1 MRIKHIM
8 NGTQPSYKR
17 KRDSLCLGVAAT
29 LLSVTGALT
38 LSATANAGPKADS
51 KATNWV
57 STDMVSGRL
66 TAKFGESP
74 DPFEKGK
81 IRDHFGIDIAAPTG
95 TPIYAPMDGEVLAA
109 TDNFKGMPKYGNV
122 VVIKTGNGATTM
134 FSHLDSY
141 NVTAGQVV
149 KKGDQIATVGST
161 GKSTGPHVHIETYK
175 DDKRVDPQKVWD
187 FKTK

>member
-17 KRDSLCLGVAAT
+17 KRDSLCLGVTAT
-29 LLSVTGALT
+29 LLCVTGALT
-38 LSATANAGPKADS
+38 LSATANAGPKADT
-51 KATNWV
+51 KAANWV

-81 IRDHFGIDIAAPTG
+81 TRDHYGIDIAAPTG

-109 TDNFKGMPKYGNV
+109 TDNFKGNAKYGNV

-134 FSHLDSY
+134 FSHLDAY
-141 NVTAGQVV
+141 NVKAGQQV
-149 KKGDQIATVGST
+149 KKGDHIASIGSS

-175 DDKRVDPQKVWD
+175 DGKRVNPQKVWNIW
-187 FKTK
+187 TK